1 MRQKKVLK
9 STAIVLGIVVAIAGG
24 YVYWQYRTS
33 RPVDLGSIPAYT
45 DGVPVT
51 DIVEPQRSD
60 AERQLR
66 DLASTAQP
74 GYHLVAE
81 RFLSTNVQFTFDALR
96 HDVERFLGPD
106 GYYLDRDGWS
116 SDHMSYYSSYRH
128 HGWLRQRF
136 NDDRIVVTDLAKTSL
151 PTASGGSVHLYG
163 YFRLATSA

>member
-1 MRQKKVLK
+1 MV
-9 STAIVLGIVVAIAGG
+9 STTLIVLGVLVAIVAG

-33 RPVDLGSIPAYT
+33 RPLDLGSMPSYPGA
-45 DGVPVT
+45 VPVT

-116 SDHMSYYSSYRH
+116 SDHVSYYSSYRH
-128 HGWLRQRF
+128 AGWLRQRF
-136 NDDRIVVTDLAKTSL
+136 NDDRIVVADLAKTTL
-151 PTASGGSVHLYG
+151 PTSAGDAVHFYG
-163 YFRLATSA
+163 YFRLANSG